1 MKLTPFSSGCM
12 ARSREAAMEQLPAI
26 ITKARARLLVRAPFT
41 GSIALGLAWVN
52 APEIGTM
59 STDGRSIWFN
69 PAWCEAHGV
78 EKTMGVIAHE
88 VLHVVNRHHLR
99 RGGRDAKLWNIA
111 GDLLINRLLE
121 DDKYVL
127 PSDGLF
133 DRDRRYAGLPTETI
147 YARLLEQQQQQQD
160 DQSGRQST
168 NSASAGNGS
177 GTGTGSDA
185 TASGQ
190 GGSHDKADQEAAPKD
205 NGVFP
210 ARHWGEVRDLTRPNG
225 QRLSPTER
233 RQAEHDLDVRIRQAA
248 AAAKRAGKFGTAL
261 QQMVEIATDRVDWR
275 DRFRIVF
282 DGVLRG
288 EVNWARP
295 NRRFVQHGI
304 YLPGWRRTGAGRIAF
319 VLDTSGSI
327 SVDELSVY
335 TGAVLGIL
343 EETGPE
349 AVALIQCDAEVQR
362 VDTIQPGESFDR
374 IEVHG
379 RGGTRFQPA
388 FDWIAE
394 SGFGADA
401 IVYATD
407 LNSSDQPQDPGL
419 PVIWLTPTRNRTM
432 PFGEI
437 VPVSV

>member
-1 MKLTPFSSGCM
+1 
-12 ARSREAAMEQLPAI
+12 MEQLPAI
-26 ITKARARLLVRAPFT
+26 ITKARARLLVRAPFI

-52 APEIGTM
+52 APDIGTM
-59 STDGRSIWFN
+59 ATDGRSVWFN

-88 VLHVVNRHHLR
+88 VFHVVNRHHLR
-99 RGGRDAKLWNIA
+99 RGDRDAKLWNIA

-127 PSDGLF
+127 PPDGLF
-133 DRDRRYAGLPTETI
+133 DRDRCYAGLPTETI
-147 YARLLEQQQQQQD
+147 YARLLEQQRQQD
-160 DQSGRQST
+160 EQPSDRQST
-168 NSASAGNGS
+168 NQASAGNGS
-177 GTGTGSDA
+177 GSGSRPNATTSSQARSHAEAKQGEAHNANGT
-185 TASGQ
+185 
-190 GGSHDKADQEAAPKD
+190 
-205 NGVFP
+205 FP
-210 ARHWGEVRDLTRPNG
+210 ARHWGEVRDLAKSSG
-225 QRLSPTER
+225 QRLNPTER

-248 AAAKRAGKFGTAL
+248 ASAKRVGKFGTAL
-261 QQMVEIATDRVDWR
+261 QEMVEIATDRVDWR
-275 DRFRIVF
+275 DKFRMAF
-282 DGVLRG
+282 DGLLRG
-288 EVNWARP
+288 EVSWARP
-295 NRRFVQHGI
+295 NRRFIRHGV

-327 SVDELSVY
+327 SADELSVY
-335 TGAVLGIL
+335 TAAVLGIL

-349 AVALIQCDAEVQR
+349 AVALVQCDVEVRR
-362 VDTIQPGESFDR
+362 VDTIQPGDSFDR

-407 LNSSDQPQDPGL
+407 LHCSDQPQDPGL

>member
-1 MKLTPFSSGCM
+1 
-12 ARSREAAMEQLPAI
+12 MEKLPAI
-26 ITKARARLLVRAPFT
+26 ITKARARLFVRAPFI

-59 STDGRSIWFN
+59 ATDGCSVWFN
-69 PAWCEAHGV
+69 PDWCEAHGV

-99 RGGRDAKLWNIA
+99 RGKRDAELWNVA
-111 GDLLINRLLE
+111 ADLLINRLLE

-127 PSDGLF
+127 PQDGLF

-147 YARLLEQQQQQQD
+147 YARLLEQQQQQAEQPKD
-160 DQSGRQST
+160 RHTSSQ
-168 NSASAGNGS
+168 ASA
-177 GTGTGSDA
+177 TG
-185 TASGQ
+185 ASGSSNGHDPAASNQ
-190 GGSHDKADQEAAPKD
+190 IGSHGKPVQGEGHSE
-205 NGVFP
+205 NGAFP
-210 ARHWGEVRDLTRPNG
+210 ARHWGEVRDLTKPNG

-233 RQAEHDLDVRIRQAA
+233 LQAEHDLDVRIRQAA
-248 AAAKRAGKFGTAL
+248 AAAKRVGKFGTAL
-261 QQMVEIATDRVDWR
+261 REMVEIATDRVDWR
-275 DRFRIVF
+275 DKFRMAF

-288 EVNWARP
+288 EVSWARP
-295 NRRFVQHGI
+295 NRRFIQHGL
-304 YLPGWRRTGAGRIAF
+304 YLPGWRRTGAGRIGF

-327 SVDELSVY
+327 SANELSVY
-335 TGAVLGIL
+335 TAAVLGIL

-349 AVALIQCDAEVQR
+349 AVALIQCDAQVQR
-362 VDTIQPGESFDR
+362 IDTIQPGESFDR

-407 LNSSDQPQDPGL
+407 LHCSDQPQDPGV

>member
-1 MKLTPFSSGCM
+1 
-12 ARSREAAMEQLPAI
+12 MEQLPAI
-26 ITKARARLLVRAPFT
+26 ITKARARLLVRAPFI

-52 APEIGTM
+52 APDIGTM
-59 STDGRSIWFN
+59 ATDGRSIWFN

-99 RGGRDAKLWNIA
+99 RGERDAKLWNVA

-121 DDKYVL
+121 DDKFVL
-127 PSDGLF
+127 PPDGLF

-147 YARLLEQQQQQQD
+147 YARLLEQQRQQD
-160 DQSGRQST
+160 EQPRGQST
-168 NSASAGNGS
+168 NQASAGNGS
-177 GTGTGSDA
+177 GTGYGLDPT
-185 TASGQ
+185 TSGQ
-190 GGSHDKADQEAAPKD
+190 AGGHTEAAQGEVHKA
-205 NGVFP
+205 NGVCP
-210 ARHWGEVRDLTRPNG
+210 ARHWGEVRDLTKPTR
-225 QRLSPTER
+225 QRLSHTER
-233 RQAEHDLDVRIRQAA
+233 HDAEHDLDVRIRQAA

-261 QQMVEIATDRVDWR
+261 QEMVEIAADRVDWR
-275 DRFRIVF
+275 DKFRTTF

-288 EVNWARP
+288 EVSWARP
-295 NRRFVQHGI
+295 NRRFIRHGV

-327 SVDELSVY
+327 SADELSVY
-335 TGAVLGIL
+335 TAAVLGIL

-362 VDTIQPGESFDR
+362 VDTVLPGESFNR

-407 LNSSDQPQDPGL
+407 LHCSDQPQDPGL

-437 VPVSV
+437 VPVNV

>member
-1 MKLTPFSSGCM
+1 
-12 ARSREAAMEQLPAI
+12 MEQLPAI
-26 ITKARARLLVRAPFT
+26 ITKARARLLVRAPFI

-52 APEIGTM
+52 APDIGTM
-59 STDGRSIWFN
+59 ATDGRSVWFN
-69 PAWCEAHGV
+69 PDWCEVHGV

-88 VLHVVNRHHLR
+88 VLHVVNKHHLR
-99 RGGRDAKLWNIA
+99 RGERDAELWNVA
-111 GDLLINRLLE
+111 ADLLINRLLE

-127 PSDGLF
+127 PPDGLF
-133 DRDRRYAGLPTETI
+133 DRDRCYAGLPTEII
-147 YARLLEQQQQQQD
+147 YARLLEQQQQQVEQPK
-160 DQSGRQST
+160 DQRSSNQS
-168 NSASAGNGS
+168 SAGGASGS
-177 GTGTGSDA
+177 GSRQTGCHAKPDRG
-185 TASGQ
+185 
-190 GGSHDKADQEAAPKD
+190 EAHEG

-210 ARHWGEVRDLTRPNG
+210 ARHWGEVRDLTRSNG
-225 QRLSPTER
+225 QRLSPRER
-233 RQAEHDLDVRIRQAA
+233 LHAEHDLDVRIRQAA
-248 AAAKRAGKFGTAL
+248 AAAKRVGKFGAAL
-261 QQMVEIATDRVDWR
+261 QEMVEVATDRVDWR
-275 DRFRIVF
+275 DKFRMAF

-288 EVNWARP
+288 EVSWARP
-295 NRRFVQHGI
+295 NRRFIQHGI
-304 YLPGWRRTGAGRIAF
+304 YLPGWRRTGAGRVGF

-327 SVDELSVY
+327 SANELSVY
-335 TGAVLGIL
+335 TAAVLGIL

-349 AVALIQCDAEVQR
+349 AVALIQCDVQVQR
-362 VDTIQPGESFDR
+362 IDYIQPGESFDR

-407 LNSSDQPQDPGL
+407 LNCSDQPQDPGL
-419 PVIWLTPTRNRTM
+419 PVIWLTPTPNRSM